1 MHAGNGWN
9 CEDKSKKYEIVS
21 NDSTWRMWGLCTS
34 RHGSRK
40 LENYPHH
47 IDAML
52 TYKSRHVHRR
62 LAIKIRFT
70 DYCCLRQAIVARIVA
85 QKLIIC
91 RSWRDCYYSCRGRQ
105 SRCCRK
111 IHACIVLVRWALKAP
126 IRYICCGYKITN
138 LCGTLWKSF
147 IKHFLARFELYFE
160 AQQ

>member
-1 MHAGNGWN
+1 MQETDGIVRTKVKNMRLCQMIQRGE
-9 CEDKSKKYEIVS
+9 CEACAHHG
-21 NDSTWRMWGLCTS
+21 T
-34 RHGSRK
+34 GSRK

-91 RSWRDCYYSCRGRQ
+91 RS
-105 SRCCRK
+105 
-111 IHACIVLVRWALKAP
+111 
-126 IRYICCGYKITN
+126 
-138 LCGTLWKSF
+138 
-147 IKHFLARFELYFE
+147 
-160 AQQ
+160 